1 MSNIEAATCKIIIEK
16 ENGKK
21 EKGTGFFINKNQVLT
36 CSHVISNDVFKI
48 EISKIGIIDE
58 GNTFTLK
65 VVDQCNI
72 CDYALLEI
80 EDDFEN
86 ENTLNLCNSE
96 IINEENIKIFG
107 YPDTTEGQTIGKEL
121 KGSIDRYIIDNTE
134 SIHDIILSIP
144 TYSRSENYK
153 AFSGSPIIN
162 DFGQV
167 LGILKY
173 RDEQHLAAVSIK
185 KALSFLEKNKI
196 VVKPDQLQSF
206 EVYNDKTFLGF
217 EKIKSKCEVESQVPI
232 KILSPGKILDANKGE
247 LFYPKNPQNIND
259 LIKILRKSK
268 DVDSKLWTGW
278 IQLLTYVE
286 ILKGD
291 YKDPNNISI
300 HITSNELYKKFGLIN
315 TSRNVNMKIYLNFYF
330 TEEESYLKIASKL
343 IHEKKKGGLSKNV
356 CNIFNSNVDDFGNTN
371 NIKEDISNPT
381 GSGPSIQNYKIGR
394 LSLSQLN
401 REVKSSNPIGQ
412 VSDNLKKIFED
423 AIK

>member
-1 MSNIEAATCKIIIEK
+1 MIEIRKAICKITIYTDEDSTVS
-16 ENGKK
+16 EN
-21 EKGTGFFINKNQVLT
+21 GTGFFIKENVILT
-36 CSHVISNDVFKI
+36 SNHVIKKSKGQI
-48 EISKIGIIDE
+48 KISKCHNQNIKL
-58 GNTFTLK
+58 TAQ
-65 VVDQCNI
+65 VVAVCAN
-72 CDYALLEI
+72 CDYAILQLNEEYKSEFILE
-80 EDDFEN
+80 
-86 ENTLNLCNSE
+86 LCNSE
-96 IINEENIKIFG
+96 IIEEENIRIYGF
-107 YPDTTEGQTIGKEL
+107 PEGDQGQSSGENL
-121 KGSIDRYIIDNTE
+121 SGSINMKVEDDSELIQDVIL
-134 SIHDIILSIP
+134 DIEGFANG
-144 TYSRSENYK
+144 TQYSG
-153 AFSGSPIIN
+153 FSGSPVIN
-162 DFGQV
+162 DYGQV
-167 LGILKY
+167 TSIVKY
-173 RDEQHLAAVSIK
+173 QAVRSLSSVSIK
-185 KALSFLEKNKI
+185 KALIFLEKNNI
-196 VVKPDQLQSF
+196 EVKPDQLQSF

-217 EKIKSKCEVESQVPI
+217 EQMQSKCEVESQVPI
-232 KILSPGKILDANKGE
+232 RILSPGKILDSNKGG
-247 LFYPKNPQNIND
+247 LFYPKNSQSIND

-268 DVDSKLWTGW
+268 DLDSKLWTGW

-315 TSRNVNMKIYLNFYF
+315 TTRNVNVKIYLNFYF

-356 CNIFNSNVDDFGNTN
+356 CNIFNSNVVDFGNTN

-423 AIK
+423 VIK